1 MRVKAKIRNPNYV
14 PKKEFGF
21 RTINSPSKFTDI
33 QIESVN
39 ETKQTSPDLT
49 KQTSP
54 EPTIMLNKSHESLD
68 SIVLPDAFLPS

>member
-1 MRVKAKIRNPNYV
+1 MRQAALERLSLSKVRVKAKIHNPNYV

-39 ETKQTSPDLT
+39 ETK
-49 KQTSP
+49 
-54 EPTIMLNKSHESLD
+54 
-68 SIVLPDAFLPS
+68 

>member
-1 MRVKAKIRNPNYV
+1 MRQAALERLSLSKVRVKAKIHNPNYV

-39 ETKQTSPDLT
+39 ETKQTSPEHLN
-49 KQTSP
+49 
-54 EPTIMLNKSHESLD
+54 INKS
-68 SIVLPDAFLPS
+68 

>member
-1 MRVKAKIRNPNYV
+1 MRVKAKIHNPNYV

-33 QIESVN
+33 QAESMN
-39 ETKQTSPDLT
+39 GT

-54 EPTIMLNKSHESLD
+54 ELLTQMKSDESLV
-68 SIVLPDAFLPS
+68 IVNRESAALLK